1 MNFHLSTV
9 HADVMSCAGLND
21 CKAMKYG
28 IIIILSSTGKY
39 QICRIIL
46 GSSTIIENRTDTLL
60 TEIFIKKQV
69 HDIEDIFVI
78 SICCSSNGDCDSRF
92 DRVKQVFH
100 NNFTQRWESEGAAFA
115 VYFKGEKVVDLWGGY
130 ADSASHRKWKNDTMT
145 LLFSC
150 TKSICGICFAMLVDR
165 GQVSYRDLVTKYWPE
180 FGQNN
185 KENITVAM
193 LLSHQSGLAFV
204 DSVIEESDIRDWKRM
219 SKIFEDQ
226 KPNWTPGQAV
236 GYHVMTFGWLVDQLI
251 RRIDPAKRSLS
262 QFFKEE
268 IAEPNKLEHRIA
280 RLASGSKF
288 LAARELLEYPAL
300 IKILWNGL
308 FTPMNLGNR
317 MLRNVQQNFSWM
329 GNSTTMFNNPEIRS
343 LNIPA
348 ATGMGTA
355 RSLAKLHALVLEG
368 KLLKEKTVAQL
379 FVDPTVWNEMDLV
392 LSINVSFGKGF
403 YYTKNPCDQWLV
415 GHPGL
420 GGQNVKMDLT
430 NEVAFAYLCN
440 GLKTGHSDLTV
451 TFMRLQNALYE
462 CLRENNLL
470 KEIPAQKIEKNSETI
485 KG

>member
-1 MNFHLSTV
+1 
-9 HADVMSCAGLND
+9 MSLP
-21 CKAMKYG
+21 
-28 IIIILSSTGKY
+28 IIV
-39 QICRIIL
+39 
-46 GSSTIIENRTDTLL
+46 D
-60 TEIFIKKQV
+60 
-69 HDIEDIFVI
+69 
-78 SICCSSNGDCDSRF
+78 GDCDSRF

-193 LLSHQSGLAFV
+193 LLSHQRLETNV
-204 DSVIEESDIRDWKRM
+204 KD
-219 SKIFEDQ
+219 FEDQ

-268 IAEPNKLEHRIA
+268 IAEPNNLDLIIGAPIELEHRIA

-392 LSINVSFGKGF
+392 LSIN
-403 YYTKNPCDQWLV
+403 DQWLV

-470 KEIPAQKIEKNSETI
+470 KEIPAQKIEKI
-485 KG
+485 LRL